1 MAKIIISGGSG
12 LVGSNLSKKLQIKG
26 HEVFWLSRTPKK
38 MQNAAYYWD
47 PDKGEID
54 LACLDGT
61 SAIIHL
67 AGAGV
72 ADHKWT
78 AAYKQTILQSRI
90 LGSQLLVRTLANNP
104 HAVKTFI
111 GASAV
116 GIYGNQTPPLCKEE
130 DELGNTFLAQVCK
143 DWEKENAAIK
153 ELGIRLCTVRIGIV
167 LSSKGGFL
175 KEIGNLANYGFAAPL
190 GNGKMQTPWIH
201 EDDLANLFIHL
212 LENGNCAGVYN
223 GVAPN
228 CVSNAAITKMIAK
241 ALHRPFFLPAV
252 PAFVLKIM
260 MGEMAGMLLANQD
273 IAADKIQA
281 SGFTFE
287 FTSAEQAIENL
298 IGKGHQQ

>member
-1 MAKIIISGGSG
+1 MTKIIISGGSG
-12 LVGSNLSKKLQIKG
+12 LVGSNLSKKLQKKG
-26 HEVFWLSRTPKK
+26 HEVFWLSRTPQK

-47 PDKGEID
+47 PEKGEID

-90 LGSQLLVRTLANNP
+90 LGSQLLVRTLANNS
-104 HAVKTFI
+104 HSIKTFI

-116 GIYGNQTPPLCKEE
+116 GIYGNQTPLDCKE
-130 DELGNTFLAQVCK
+130 DDILGDTFLAQVCK
-143 DWEKENAAIK
+143 DWEKENEAIT

-175 KEIGNLANYGFAAPL
+175 KEIGNLANYGLAAPL
-190 GNGKMQTPWIH
+190 GNGKMLTPWIH
-201 EDDLANLFIHL
+201 EDDLANLFIYL
-212 LENGNCAGVYN
+212 LENEKYQGVYN

-228 CVSNAAITKMIAK
+228 CVSNANITKMIAK
-241 ALHRPFFLPAV
+241 ALHRPYFLPPV
-252 PAFVLKIM
+252 PAFVLKLM
-260 MGEMAGMLLANQD
+260 MGEMAGMLLANQAISAKKVLD
-273 IAADKIQA
+273 
-281 SGFTFE
+281 SGFQFE
-287 FTSAEQAIENL
+287 YSDAKKAIENL
-298 IGKGHQQ
+298 IGKK